1 MFAKM
6 SCFIDK
12 LISIIRSILYGIMMN
27 PRNPNSTYNAYNLIL
42 DDIEEGSTI
51 LDVGSGDGVYFTN
64 PEVVK
69 KIKEKKLKIK
79 CVDIDKNAINVCKY
93 RTEKY
98 KLTSFVETESIDL
111 LKIKDKYDYVLF
123 MDCYPVI
130 NIYLMFLMINHTKK
144 LTENIFLYHNLYHTE
159 NTFLSFIKPKIKYF
173 TFVDFGRLTTESEML
188 KVLENDWDFK
198 DFEMKKIITSSFA
211 ELIGFIKIPYL
222 NKYKLNQF
230 LIKIKNN

>member
-1 MFAKM
+1 MFSKRFSNM
-6 SCFIDK
+6 FSFIDR

-51 LDVGSGDGVYFTN
+51 LDVGSGDGIYFTN
-64 PEVVK
+64 PEVVE
-69 KIKEKKLKIK
+69 KIKRKKLKIK

-93 RTEKY
+93 RTRKY
-98 KLTSFVETESIDL
+98 KLTEYVETETIDL

-123 MDCYPVI
+123 MDCFPVI

-159 NTFLSFIKPKIKYF
+159 NKYLSFIKPKIKYF
-173 TFVDFGRLTTESEML
+173 TFVDFGRLTTESEM
-188 KVLENDWDFK
+188 KQILEQDWDFT
-198 DFEMKKIITSSFA
+198 DFEIKKIISSS
-211 ELIGFIKIPYL
+211 
-222 NKYKLNQF
+222 
-230 LIKIKNN
+230 